1 MTAPRAVLRRL
12 SPDRFPAHLILFG
25 ALALILLSVA
35 PPLNYSSD
43 GASMLAVAE
52 SLVTRG
58 AITVPCARGSLAHGG
73 ACYSTFYLLQSVAL
87 VPFVA
92 IGRLLGEIVG
102 ISPTYAGRAF
112 SMALP
117 AFCVAGA
124 ATFASLLAVELGA
137 GRRRAIGVALAF
149 AFCTEALA
157 YSRTLYAEP
166 LGALCLAAG
175 CWGMLAP
182 AGSSRSRR
190 AVGLVAGALVVAVK
204 PQLLLAVPAAGAALA
219 IFDRRP
225 LRLLLALALT
235 GAGSLLVLGYNA
247 LRFGSAFNFGG
258 ATRKLYVGGVA
269 GGPSPVV
276 KILDGAAS
284 LLVSPNH
291 GLLVF
296 APVALVGTAGLV
308 RLARTNRVAA
318 TLLGGV
324 LGVFV
329 FAVIQPNGNAW
340 GTRYLVPLLP
350 LACVGLAALGPRMTR
365 LALLAAVVGL
375 VVQLPVTVSYFQ
387 WQYRQS
393 HTGAPSSWDLGRL
406 QALRAW
412 PAAVDEIRA
421 AARTN
426 VRKLVHSAGHGAPN
440 NRVLRTVALWW
451 WVLPAAHIPW
461 LIGALFA
468 LCMAAAGLALI
479 RRLVCADVSQAT

>member
-1 MTAPRAVLRRL
+1 
-12 SPDRFPAHLILFG
+12 
-25 ALALILLSVA
+25 
-35 PPLNYSSD
+35 
-43 GASMLAVAE
+43 MLAVAE
-52 SLVTRG
+52 SVVTRG
-58 AITVPCARGSLAHGG
+58 SITVPCARGAFAHAG

-92 IGRLLGEIVG
+92 IGRLLGEIAG
-102 ISPTYAGRAF
+102 ISPTYGGRAF

-117 AFCVAGA
+117 ALCIAGA
-124 ATFASLLAVELGA
+124 ATLTSLLAVELGA
-137 GRRRAIGVALAF
+137 SRRRAVGAALAF

-166 LGALCLAAG
+166 LGALCLAAA

-190 AVGLVAGALVVAVK
+190 AVGIVAGALVVAVK

-219 IFDRRP
+219 IFERRP
-225 LRLLLALALT
+225 RHMLVALSLT
-235 GAGSLLVLGYNA
+235 AAGSLLVLGYNA
-247 LRFGSAFNFGG
+247 LRFGSPLDFGG
-258 ATRKLYVGGVA
+258 PTRQLYVGGVA
-269 GGPSPVV
+269 GGPNPVV
-276 KILDGAAS
+276 KILNGAAS

-308 RLARTNRVAA
+308 RLARTHRIAA

-350 LACVGLAALGPRMTR
+350 LACVGIAGLGRNMTR
-365 LALLAAVVGL
+365 LACIAALAGF
-375 VVQLPVTVSYFQ
+375 VVQMPVTVSYFQ
-387 WQYRQS
+387 WQYREN
-393 HTGAPSSWDLGRL
+393 HTGAPAAWDVSRP

-412 PAAVDEIRA
+412 PAAVDEIRDA
-421 AARTN
+421 VHTN
-426 VRKLVHSAGHGAPN
+426 VRTLVRSAGHGPPN

-461 LIGALFA
+461 IIGALIA
-468 LCMAAAGLALI
+468 IGMAAGGIVLI
-479 RRLVCADVSQAT
+479 RRVVSADVSPVP